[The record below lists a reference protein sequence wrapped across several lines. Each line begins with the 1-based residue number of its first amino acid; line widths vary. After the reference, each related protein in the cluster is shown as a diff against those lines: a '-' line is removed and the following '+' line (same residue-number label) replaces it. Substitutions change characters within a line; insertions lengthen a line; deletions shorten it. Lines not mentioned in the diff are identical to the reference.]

1 MAEFLS
7 KDISVILFIFQSVCN
22 KWDLFSKDLFF
33 MFSQLSFT
41 LSNSVQNTVKWKHS
55 FSLISLDFKTSIN
68 ITLNMDEIFI
78 QISEIITGAVKDSFD
93 LSFIFLDSNHFET
106 IFKNSVFL
114 NIIKDIFAKSLEFS
128 NNLVINFLTFLN
140 VLFSWNISKFIF
152 NHNVSSLLFSCIKN
166 FSDFLS
172 LFQLVEEIFKI
183 WWFKI
188 DFIVGSFEMVEIWVL
203 LSWQWLNS
211 MGLFVWFL

>member
-1 MAEFLS
+1 
-7 KDISVILFIFQSVCN
+7 
-22 KWDLFSKDLFF
+22 

-41 LSNSVQNTVKWKHS
+41 LSNFVQNTVKWKHS

-78 QISEIITGAVKDSFD
+78 QISEVITGAVKDSFD
-93 LSFIFLDSNHFET
+93 LSFIFFDSNHFET
-106 IFKNSVFL
+106 VLKNSVFL
-114 NIIKDIFAKSLEFS
+114 NIIKDILTKSLEFS
-128 NNLVINFLTFLN
+128 NNLIINFLTFLN

-152 NHNVSSLLFSCIKN
+152 NHDISSLLFSCIEN
-166 FSDFLS
+166 LSDFLS
-172 LFQLVEEIFKI
+172 LFQLVKEIFKI
-183 WWFKI
+183 WWLKI

-203 LSWQWLNS
+203 LSGQWLNS